1 MEHETNAADRFA
13 ELPQKTREFLSKLDE
28 EGIDTLDQGIR
39 LVRATMTVGR
49 FARWMIV
56 GVLGL
61 FVGASMF
68 LDSLQ
73 KIVAWLNKP

>member
-1 MEHETNAADRFA
+1 MNHHADPADRFA
-13 ELPQKTREFLSKLDE
+13 ELPAETRKFLSKLDE
-28 EGIDTLDQGIR
+28 EEIATLDQGLR
-39 LVRATMTVGR
+39 LVRAMMTVGR

-73 KIVAWLNKP
+73 KVIAWLNKP